1 MQRLR
6 SSLQK
11 SGISCNQNCLLCY
24 CTFLLITGK
33 CKLDGL
39 SRVSYNLRICW
50 EFPVYLCWFFIS
62 FLTLSTFQSE
72 SESHSVMSNSLWPHG
87 LYRPWNSPGQNTG
100 VGSHPL
106 LQGILPTQGSNPGLP
121 HCRRI
126 LYHLCHKDTVIICS
140 CFFKM
145 TSLPPILP
153 TVGIYN
159 MLSVLT

>member
-39 SRVSYNLRICW
+39 SWVSYNLRICW

-72 SESHSVMSNSLWPHG
+72 SESHSVVPDSLRPHG
-87 LYRPWNSPGQNTG
+87 LCRPWNSPDQNTG
-100 VGSHPL
+100 VGSCSL
-106 LQGILPTQGSNPGLP
+106 LQGLFPLREQHPGLA
-121 HCRRI
+121 
-126 LYHLCHKDTVIICS
+126 LQAD
-140 CFFKM
+140 
-145 TSLPPILP
+145 SLPSESPGKPQKRKSRTNRKLKIHQWSQSL
-153 TVGIYN
+153 
-159 MLSVLT
+159 